1 MTAWANFYDYIL
13 PEVNS
18 ATPGV
23 VDRLLREI
31 AIDFCERSCILTEEA
46 DLIDV
51 VANTA
56 TYTLVPLSEAGGSPP
71 GLVEPYK
78 VKAAWFDNT
87 PLNIATVDA
96 LNSFSSYWGAD
107 TAVEATAYSQKVP
120 SEIILYPK
128 PTQSLT
134 NGLRVELIV
143 RPTMGSTGLADWVAG
158 APHGA
163 AEPSLDEPGVLVL
176 LHRALQRR
184 AFQGGDRSEQQPD
197 ALGAKRT
204 PAAGRVR
211 EIRTCQLFAQLT
223 SPRLPSRRPLRVLAA

>member
-143 RPTMGSTGLADWVAG
+143 RPTMGSTGLADWVAERYMECLAYG
-158 APHGA
+158 VKGRLMAQPNRPWTNPEYSSYYTGLYNA
-163 AEPSLDEPGVLVL
+163 ARSKAAIEANNSLM
-176 LHRALQRR
+176 RSALSVRQR
-184 AFQGGDRSEQQPD
+184 
-197 ALGAKRT
+197 
-204 PAAGRVR
+204 PAA
-211 EIRTCQLFAQLT
+211 
-223 SPRLPSRRPLRVLAA
+223 